1 MAATRFCEK
10 FHKLAMPGE
19 IRRAAG
25 SVAGN
30 NLLAKIIPLLSPAR
44 SSAMKRFLLPLSLLA
59 ALVTWTVLAADPAAK
74 PAPLKVLMVTGG
86 CCHDYA
92 NQKMILAEGLSARAN
107 VEFTVVHEDAPKG
120 KDEREHRVSIYEKED
135 WAKGYDVVLHN
146 ECFGKVT
153 DVAFVER
160 IAKAHHN
167 GVPAVMLH
175 CSAHSYRAAQTD
187 EWRKCVGQTSMS
199 HEKNRDLLV
208 KNVAPEHPVMKGF
221 PAEWLDPKDELYKNE
236 KLWENFVPLAKAYG
250 EETKKDHA
258 LVWVNTYGKA
268 KVFGTTMGHNNS
280 TMEAPVFLDLVARG
294 LLWACGKLGED
305 GKPLPGYGATQK

>member
-1 MAATRFCEK
+1 
-10 FHKLAMPGE
+10 
-19 IRRAAG
+19 
-25 SVAGN
+25 
-30 NLLAKIIPLLSPAR
+30 
-44 SSAMKRFLLPLSLLA
+44 MKRLLLPVSLLA
-59 ALVTWTVLAADPAAK
+59 MLVTWTLVAADIPR

-86 CCHDYA
+86 CCHDYE

-107 VEFTVVHEDAPKG
+107 VEFTIIHEEGPGG
-120 KDEREHRVSIYEKED
+120 KKDKTHRVSIYEKAD

-146 ECFGKVT
+146 ECFGGVT

-160 IAKAHHN
+160 IARAHHD

-175 CSAHSYRAAQTD
+175 CSTHSYRAAATD
-187 EWRKCVGQTSMS
+187 EWRKCIGQTSMS

-208 KNVAPEHPVMKGF
+208 KNIAPKHPVMKGF
-221 PAEWLDPKDELYKNE
+221 PAEWLDAKDELYKNE

-250 EETKKDHA
+250 EDTKQDHN

-294 LLWACGKLGED
+294 LLWACGKLDEN
-305 GKPLPGYGATQK
+305 GKPLPGFGAVQK